1 MDEKSPTSQEV
12 LEAEALSRALEGDG
26 SASEIPEDAL
36 AAAAFL
42 RYSQDGG
49 ELAEDR
55 KQALRAEIINHA
67 EEVAAKRALRPQK
80 RSWLRPVSVLVG
92 GLTAAGLAFFL
103 VVTPTDEPP
112 QLGLEI
118 PTPSSQLL
126 QAQLSAAEGNQE
138 GFEQL
143 SNEMRAY
150 RGELYATLS
159 DRYRGGQ

>member
-26 SASEIPEDAL
+26 SASDIPDDAL
-36 AAAAFL
+36 AAASLL

-49 ELAEDR
+49 DLAEDR
-55 KQALRAEIINHA
+55 KQALRAEIIGYA
-67 EEVAAKRALRPQK
+67 EEMAAKRTTERAK
-80 RSWLRPVSVLVG
+80 HSWLRPIGALVG
-92 GLTAAGLAFFL
+92 GFAAAGFAIFL
-103 VVTPTDEPP
+103 VVTPSNAP
-112 QLGLEI
+112 QEAGPGI
-118 PTPSSQLL
+118 PLPSSQLL
-126 QAQLSAAEGNQE
+126 EAQLSAAEGDPQ

-143 SNEMRAY
+143 SNEMRVY